1 MSTALFFLRCKQ
13 LGLSFDELEDIEIGL
28 INDMYVEQSND
39 EIEWSVKATQED
51 FENFKRW

>member
-28 INDMYVEQSND
+28 VNDMYVEQSND
-39 EIEWSVKATQED
+39 EIEWPVKATQED